1 LLSGQQDVHKPTQ
14 VLANIS
20 AAGYSMPDR
29 DYYLKPDDR
38 FKEARTKYVEHVA
51 KMLTLAG
58 WDAKSAATAAQTIM
72 TMETK
77 FAEVS
82 LDKVVLREPS
92 AIDHNSTF
100 SQLQALAPHFDWAGY
115 LSHKQ
120 LPQDVDMNV
129 DKPKFMQEFDR
140 QLQQTPLVDWKA
152 YLKWNLLNSTADA
165 LSAPIEREDFEFF
178 GKYLSGA
185 SEMKPRWKRCAEQT
199 DRYLGEA
206 LGKKYVEKYFPPEA
220 KVGNAANGA
229 QPPGGDARRYPH
241 PSVDERRN
249 QKKALAKIAKDR
261 LSRQM
266 ERLQQS

>member
-1 LLSGQQDVHKPTQ
+1 MHKPTQ

-129 DKPKFMQEFDR
+129 DQPKFMQEFDR

-241 PSVDERRN
+241 SSVDERRN
-249 QKKALAKIAKDR
+249 QRKGTRKNRNLQSKDR
-261 LSRQM
+261 LSR
-266 ERLQQS
+266 